1 MKLIRRTF
9 GLFLILFAIF
19 SLVFQPA
26 CAQSDEPLVIVL
38 TAEGPV
44 MPPMLEYFRRGIEA
58 AERENAEALII
69 QLNTPGGSIDTMYDI
84 VEVIRASEV
93 PVIVYVSPKD
103 AQAASAGAL
112 ITMAGHASAMAPR
125 TVIGAASPIDSSGAD
140 IETTL
145 EAKIKEDLK
154 AKARGLLAGRGE
166 QAVKL
171 AEAMIDDARAVTAD
185 EALEA
190 GLVDFV
196 VDNVD
201 DLLEALDG
209 FTVQMSDGPR
219 ALDTASART
228 EPLAMSFI
236 EQLLLLI
243 TNPNIVFTL
252 LSVGIMAIL
261 VEISS
266 PGGWVAGFIGV
277 VSVTVALYGI
287 GLLTVNWF
295 GILFLVIAFVLFILD
310 IKAPTHGALTAAGV
324 ASFIVGALV
333 LFNSPGA
340 PEFQRVSVPLVIGVG
355 IVLGLLFFGILMFAL
370 RAQSTPIQMGAESYV
385 GLTGTAKNWH
395 EAAGQVQVD
404 SELWSAEKAN
414 DSDVIRKG
422 DKIEVVKVDGLK
434 LVVRK
439 K

>member
-1 MKLIRRTF
+1 MKTTRHLF
-9 GLFLILFAIF
+9 VLFLALFASL
-19 SLVFQPA
+19 SLVFQTTQ
-26 CAQSDEPLVIVL
+26 AQSDEPLVIVM
-38 TAEGPV
+38 TADGPI

-58 AERENAEALII
+58 AERENAEALVVQIT
-69 QLNTPGGSIDTMYDI
+69 TPGGLITVMEGITS
-84 VEVIRASEV
+84 EIRASRV
-93 PVIVYVSPKD
+93 PVIIYVSPSGGM
-103 AQAASAGAL
+103 AASAGAI
-112 ITMAGHASAMAPR
+112 ITLSGHASAMAPQ
-125 TVIGAASPIDSSGAD
+125 TIIGAASPVGGQG
-140 IETTL
+140 
-145 EAKIKEDLK
+145 EDLDETMK
-154 AKARGLLAGRGE
+154 AKEMEALSATVRTFTSGRGE
-166 QAVKL
+166 KATALAV
-171 AEAMIDDARAVTAD
+171 AMITEARAVTEQ

-219 ALDTASART
+219 TLNTANART
-228 EPLAMSFI
+228 EPLAMTFI

-243 TNPNIVFTL
+243 TNPNLVFTL

-261 VEISS
+261 IEISS

-295 GILFLVIAFVLFILD
+295 GILFLVMSFVLFVLD

-333 LFNSPGA
+333 LFNSPGV

-355 IVLGLLFFGILMFAL
+355 IFLGLLFFGILMFAL
-370 RAQSTPIQMGAESYV
+370 RAQSTPIQMGVESYV

-404 SELWSAEKAN
+404 SELWSAEKAE
-414 DSDVIRKG
+414 DSDAIRKG

-434 LVVRK
+434 LVVK
-439 K
+439 KK